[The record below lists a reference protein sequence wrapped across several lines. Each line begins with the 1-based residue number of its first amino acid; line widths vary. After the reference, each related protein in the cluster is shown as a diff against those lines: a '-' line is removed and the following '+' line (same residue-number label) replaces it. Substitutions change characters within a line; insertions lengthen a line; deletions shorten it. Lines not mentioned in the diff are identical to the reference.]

1 MLRRTSIYKLLI
13 SFSGDDRDWVQRLCD
28 AAGAIGVKI
37 CTLEQDPKPGQFIS
51 EKVKQQIISSNA
63 VIVLLTLNSD
73 HSAYTQQ
80 EVRLAQAY
88 GKHVITLVQPRTESW
103 LAMLADQ
110 EYSLFEF
117 TDPCRAVGSLV
128 AHLYRQTSSGDPQS
142 NVGFGRDGNMV
153 LFGFAS
159 LLLLALT
166 TGQKKTKHAGLTA
179 SHLSLGPRHS

>member
-1 MLRRTSIYKLLI
+1 MTSVYKLFI
-13 SFSGDDRDWVQRLCD
+13 SFSGADRDWVQRLCD
-28 AAGAIGVKI
+28 AAGTIGVKT
-37 CTLEQDPKPGQFIS
+37 CTLEQHPKPGQFIS

-73 HSAYTQQ
+73 NSAYTQQ

-88 GKHVITLVQPRTESW
+88 GKRVITLVQPRMASW

-117 TDPCRAVGSLV
+117 TEPYGAVGSFV
-128 AHLYRQTSSGDPQS
+128 AHLYRQTSSGDPQFK
-142 NVGFGRDGNMV
+142 VGFGRDGNMA

-166 TGQKKTKHAGLTA
+166 TGQEK
-179 SHLSLGPRHS
+179 LGMGA